1 MKVKIISDKLVLGKK
16 DEVIDLDNGQAESL
30 IKSGHVK
37 EVKAKKKA
45 KDKK

>member
-16 DEVIDLDNGQAESL
+16 DEIIDLNNTQAESL

-37 EVKAKKKA
+37 EVKAKKKT
-45 KDKK
+45 KEKK